1 MIGIVIQ
8 NLEDSYAGTSS
19 FWSDEFR
26 FLKADGTYGIFYDRG
41 VISRDETG
49 KAVRLNGAMIEITE
63 LKNIKN
69 QLFNSEEKI

>member
-1 MIGIVIQ
+1 M
-8 NLEDSYAGTSS
+8 LELLV

-49 KAVRLNGAMIEITE
+49 KAVRLNGVIEITE
-63 LKNIKN
+63 LKNIKIN
-69 QLFNSEEKI
+69 YLIVKRNIEVSLSKPLTPFL